1 MPVPEY
7 YSPER
12 VRKAAEAVRE
22 ETQRTSGFSDRA
34 RQSLFN
40 RAADAGLLDD
50 ALDELAEEWNEDPL
64 NMNIRDYQSADDYPY
79 HIPYSSSLDINPD
92 ETNPNPE

>member
-50 ALDELAEEWNEDPL
+50 ALDELAEELGRGSFRYE
-64 NMNIRDYQSADDYPY
+64 IFA
-79 HIPYSSSLDINPD
+79 IINRRM
-92 ETNPNPE
+92 TTHTIFLIALH